1 MVATIWLMDTCT
13 VLPMY
18 PFPQENPECTV
29 LCVYT
34 HDSQWVNKRCLKQTI
49 FRCILYFMFDVV
61 DHSRVILKVPDETG
75 CDYIN
80 ASYINVSGNQ
90 CICVALDCVRLH
102 TKYHSIFYCYSLCRA
117 TCKRVHTLPLK
128 VCTHVLRYIQTYALL
143 YIISMHSS
151 VVAMHSH
158 ANTFT
163 LDSHVCSICCKK
175 YIAKHWYS
183 T

>member
-1 MVATIWLMDTCT
+1 MPLQSQSVLQRTDTST
-13 VLPMY
+13 HTPVRWVLHGGHHMAHGYMY
-18 PFPQENPECTV
+18 C
-29 LCVYT
+29 
-34 HDSQWVNKRCLKQTI
+34 TI
-49 FRCILYFMFDVV
+49 FMCIWSLMFDVV
-61 DHSRVILKVPDETG
+61 DQSRVILKVPDETG

-90 CICVALDCVRLH
+90 CICVALDCVWLH
-102 TKYHSIFYCYSLCRA
+102 TKYHSMFYCFSKYRA

-128 VCTHVLRYIQTYALL
+128 VCTHVLRYIQTCALL

-163 LDSHVCSICCKK
+163 LDSHVCSICCE
-175 YIAKHWYS
+175 S